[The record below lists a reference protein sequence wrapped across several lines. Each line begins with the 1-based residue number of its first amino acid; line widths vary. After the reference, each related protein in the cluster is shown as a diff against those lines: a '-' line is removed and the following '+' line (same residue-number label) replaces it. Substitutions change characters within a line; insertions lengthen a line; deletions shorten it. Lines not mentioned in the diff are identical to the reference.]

1 MPARLRL
8 RAATGAL
15 LSGVSLHAAAT
26 WRCVDPWAHVY
37 VGDQDLAQAG
47 MQCEWQEPAADA
59 AEAPAPDVAPTIAAA
74 RRGALVLAP
83 RGPVPAWL
91 LPGAFAAAPVA
102 PPRSP
107 YDPLIATVAT
117 AYGQDAALLRAIVQ
131 VESRFDPNAVS
142 ARGAIGLMQVMPST
156 AAQFGL
162 ADPQKALFEPESN
175 LRTGAQVLRSLLLQ
189 FAGDTALALAA
200 YNVGPGSVLRSGYAV
215 PDFPETQNYV
225 RNVLALWR
233 SSRQGL

>member
-1 MPARLRL
+1 MPARRCL
-8 RAATGAL
+8 RAAAGAL
-15 LSGVSLHAAAT
+15 LSGVSLHASAN
-26 WRCVDPWAHVY
+26 WRCVDSWAHVY

-47 MQCEWQEPAADA
+47 MQCEWREPEAADD
-59 AEAPAPDVAPTIAAA
+59 PPVASASEGAVA
-74 RRGALVLAP
+74 SRGALVLAP
-83 RGPVPAWL
+83 RGRVPAWL
-91 LPGAFAAAPVA
+91 LPGSGAIALAAPS
-102 PPRSP
+102 RTQ

-162 ADPQKALFEPESN
+162 ADPQKTLFEPESN

-189 FAGDTALALAA
+189 FAGDTELALAA
-200 YNVGPGSVLRSGYAV
+200 YNAGPGSVMRSGYAV
-215 PDFPETQNYV
+215 PGYPETQNYV
-225 RNVLALWR
+225 RSVIAIWR
-233 SSRQGL
+233 SSR

>member
-1 MPARLRL
+1 MPARRRL
-8 RAATGAL
+8 RAAAGAL
-15 LSGVSLHAAAT
+15 LSGVSLHAAAN

-47 MQCEWQEPAADA
+47 MQCEWREPVAEAADDPPPAAA
-59 AEAPAPDVAPTIAAA
+59 SAGPAAA
-74 RRGALVLAP
+74 GRGALVLAP
-83 RGPVPAWL
+83 RGRVPAWL
-91 LPGAFAAAPVA
+91 LPGAGAIALAAPS
-102 PPRSP
+102 RTP

-156 AAQFGL
+156 ATQFGV
-162 ADPQKALFEPESN
+162 ADPQKTLFEPESN

-189 FAGDTALALAA
+189 FAGDTELALAA
-200 YNVGPGSVLRSGYAV
+200 YNAGPGSVMRSGYAV
-215 PDFPETQNYV
+215 PDYPETQNYV
-225 RNVLALWR
+225 RSVIAIWR
-233 SSRQGL
+233 SLR

>member
-1 MPARLRL
+1 MRARVRLRV
-8 RAATGAL
+8 ATGAL

-47 MQCEWQEPAADA
+47 MQCEWLPPEADAGEESAAAVVPAAA
-59 AEAPAPDVAPTIAAA
+59 AVSW
-74 RRGALVLAP
+74 RGALVLAP
-83 RGPVPAWL
+83 RSHVSTWL
-91 LPGAFAAAPVA
+91 LPGAGAVAAVA
-102 PPRSP
+102 PSRSR
-107 YDPLIATVAT
+107 YDPLIAAVAT

-175 LRTGAQVLRSLLLQ
+175 LRTGAQVLRSLLRQ
-189 FAGDTALALAA
+189 FAGDTELALAA
-200 YNVGPGSVLRSGYAV
+200 YNAGAGSVLRSGYAV

-225 RNVLALWR
+225 RSVLAVWR
-233 SSRQGL
+233 SSR